1 MALRLGEY
9 VEWGELDN
17 RRKNSTT
24 GWLKLRG
31 QRERVSIE
39 LTGDMSPDLAGKR
52 IRFACS
58 KNEYKSVE
66 RLSAK
71 GQSFPPRVIGATGD
85 MTADHH
91 VRLFDCPIE
100 EFLRRSK
107 LGEPPPTFW
116 RRCLYLEWQ
125 GTGGR
130 GVVELP
136 DPEVWTVEDADGEE
150 VMQPLPDPFEAPYDP
165 NDPPKPEPGSLDVT
179 EVAIGD
185 DGKPQIT
192 RHDFDEDESET
203 DLESDDPYALFSDDF
218 KKLIQDE
225 DQTAGPTEFIKEMA
239 QMEAIWEGGVEGDRL
254 GDLLGP
260 PPDWEALGDEEIE
273 ALFKAAVAKLA
284 LFNVA
289 YDVCEHFTPRQ
300 ACRHLY
306 EGLAD
311 CEVHPEMSGGSWF
324 SHLSTYED
332 CPECAKEFE

>member
-17 RRKNSTT
+17 RRKNATA
-24 GWLKLRG
+24 GWLQLRG

-58 KNEYKSVE
+58 KNQYKSVE
-66 RLSAK
+66 RLSADGK
-71 GQSFPPRVIGATGD
+71 SFPLRVIGATGD
-85 MTADHH
+85 MTADHQ
-91 VRLFDCPIE
+91 VRLFDCPID

-116 RRCLYLEWQ
+116 RRCLYLEWH

-136 DPEVWTVEDADGEE
+136 DARIWIVEDGEDGEA
-150 VMQPLPDPFEAPYDP
+150 MSPLPDEMKEPFDP
-165 NDPPKPEPGSLDVT
+165 NDPPEPEPGSFEAI

-185 DGKPQIT
+185 DGQARVT
-192 RHDFDEDESET
+192 RHDFAEEEEEAN
-203 DLESDDPYALFSDDF
+203 LESDDPYALFSDDF
-218 KKLIQDE
+218 KKLIQAE
-225 DQTAGPTEFIKEMA
+225 GEETAESEFIKEMA
-239 QMEAIWEGGVEGDRL
+239 KMEDIWEGRVEGDRL

-273 ALFKAAVAKLA
+273 SLFKSAVAKLA
-284 LFNVA
+284 LFNIA
-289 YDVCEHFTPRQ
+289 YDVCEHFTVRE
-300 ACRHLY
+300 ACRRLF
-306 EGLAD
+306 EDLAD
-311 CEVHPEMSGGSWF
+311 CEIHPQMAGGSWF
-324 SHLSTYED
+324 SHFSTSDD
-332 CPECAKEFE
+332 CRQCDEEFE